1 MKKKPVIKCDECKS
15 QHECCL
21 TGAWVDL
28 EEAKKILKL
37 GIKGGEFYQL
47 EEDKNF
53 PSGYR
58 IGTSV
63 NDNPCTFLTPKG
75 LCSIHTIDYNL
86 KPVHCIEFPYE
97 NGELA
102 PFVEYLCVAVKSK
115 RKKKEA
121 QVAFR

>member
-1 MKKKPVIKCDECKS
+1 MKKKPIIKCHKCIT

-37 GIKGGEFYQL
+37 GIKGGEFFQL
-47 EEDKNF
+47 EEDKSY

-63 NDNPCTFLTPKG
+63 NDNPCTFLTPDG
-75 LCSIHTIDYNL
+75 LCIIHKIDYAL

-97 NGELA
+97 NGKLA
-102 PFVEYLCVAVKSK
+102 PFAKYLCVAIKKK
-115 RKKKEA
+115 RKKKK
-121 QVAFR
+121 